1 MSTDPFWSLALY
13 LALVLIV
20 VAVMIIMPSLL
31 GERHRRKPQRR
42 SERGTAEPYESGI
55 APTGTAKLRVSLQY
69 YLIAMLFVIFDLEA
83 VYLYGWA
90 LVAREAGWLGF
101 VEVTVFIGVLMAAL
115 IYLWRVGALDWSF
128 QRRRLRTRQAETA
141 RQEDQRAMVA

>member
-1 MSTDPFWSLALY
+1 
-13 LALVLIV
+13 V
-20 VAVMIIMPSLL
+20 PSLL

-42 SERGTAEPYESGI
+42 NERGTAEPYESGI
-55 APTGTAKLRVSLQY
+55 APTGTAKLRVPLQY

-115 IYLWRVGALDWSF
+115 IYLWRVGALDWNV
-128 QRRRLRTRQAETA
+128 QRRRLRMRQAKSTTE
-141 RQEDQRAMVA
+141 EDQRAMVA